1 MAENN
6 DIFREFG
13 ESIQKSDINETEKKK
28 IFDILLNMRNQ
39 KINLMITGGTGVGKS
54 STINALFGREIS
66 RVGIH
71 AEPETMEIKSYELND
86 KITLWDSP
94 GLGDGMRDTEHA
106 RKIVE
111 LLRKKD
117 SDGSYKIDLVLVI
130 IDAASRDLG
139 TTFSLISDV
148 IVPNLGDENDK
159 KTRIIAALNKCDA
172 VMPRHWNYNNSTPD
186 DVLTR
191 ELDSRADI
199 LRRRIKDTTGVDVE
213 TMYYSAGDKEEGQE
227 QYPPYNLAKLLSLII
242 SHTPVK
248 KRVAVLEEVSR
259 DKETWKRNDGKYGTR
274 IHESV
279 KETVL
284 EVVSRYVSE
293 GAIKGSEIGGEI
305 GSLLGEPGRM
315 VGEFVGGVVGSIG
328 GAVKAFVSN
337 AISSIGNFIGG
348 LFGW

>member
-1 MAENN
+1 MADNN

-94 GLGDGMRDTEHA
+94 GLGDGKKDPEHA

-111 LLRKKD
+111 LLHRKD
-117 SDGSYKIDLVLVI
+117 ASGAYMIDLVLVLA
-130 IDAASRDLG
+130 DAASRDLG
-139 TTFSLISDV
+139 TTYSLISDV

-159 KTRIIAALNKCDA
+159 KTRVIAALNKCDS

-191 ELDSRADI
+191 ELESRADI

-259 DKETWKRNDGKYGTR
+259 DKETWKRNDGKYGR
-274 IHESV
+274 KMQEDLA
-279 KETVL
+279 ETVSSYIN
-284 EVVSRYVSE
+284 EFSD
-293 GAIKGSEIGGEI
+293 IG
-305 GSLLGEPGRM
+305 
-315 VGEFVGGVVGSIG
+315 GSIG
-328 GAVKAFVSN
+328 DVILPGGVGRTVGRVVGGLVGAVADVFSGVVST
-337 AISSIGNFIGG
+337 IGNFIGG

>member
-1 MAENN
+1 MADNQ
-6 DIFREFG
+6 DIFREVSEG
-13 ESIQKSDINETEKKK
+13 IQNSDINEAEKKK
-28 IFDILLNMRNQ
+28 VFDILFNMRNQ

-71 AEPETMEIKSYELND
+71 AEPETMEISKYELND

-111 LLRKKD
+111 LLHRKD
-117 SDGSYKIDLVLVI
+117 SSGAYMIDLVLVI

-139 TTFSLISDV
+139 TAFSLISDV

-172 VMPRHWNYNNSTPD
+172 VMPRHWNYNTSTPD
-186 DVLTR
+186 DVLKR
-191 ELDSRADI
+191 ELDDRAEV
-199 LRRRIKDTTGVDVE
+199 LRRRIKQTTGVDVE
-213 TMYYSAGDKEEGQE
+213 TMYYSAGDKEEGQA
-227 QYPPYNLAKLLSLII
+227 QYPPYNLAKLLSLVI

-248 KRVAVLEEVSR
+248 KRIVILEEIPTDR
-259 DKETWKRNDGKYGTR
+259 ERWKRNDGKYGTR
-274 IHESV
+274 IHEAV

-284 EVVSRYVSE
+284 EVVRHFISE
-293 GAIKGSEIGGEI
+293 GASIGGDI
-305 GSLLGEPGRM
+305 GGSLFGEPGRAI
-315 VGEFVGGVVGSIG
+315 GSLIG
-328 GAVKAFVSN
+328 GAVGAVKGFVSHFV
-337 AISSIGNFIGG
+337 SSLGNFIGG
-348 LFGW
+348 IFGR